1 MSKIGIEKLTSLI
14 VLGAAIG
21 MKAADALED
30 KKISLQEA
38 FGFLPDLMAIPG
50 IINDF
55 PAIKQ
60 EIADLDADERAQIGK
75 VLADKFDIAND
86 KLEAVIEGGARLGLA
101 LLDEIALFKALKS
114 GE

>member
-1 MSKIGIEKLTSLI
+1 MSKIGIEKITALV

-30 KKISLQEA
+30 KKITLPEA

-60 EIADLDADERAQIGK
+60 EIADLDPNERAEIAK
-75 VLADKFDIAND
+75 VLQDKFDIAND
-86 KLEAVIEGGARLGLA
+86 KLEAVIEGGVRLALA
-101 LLDEIALFKALKS
+101 LLDEIALFKGLRA
-114 GE
+114 E